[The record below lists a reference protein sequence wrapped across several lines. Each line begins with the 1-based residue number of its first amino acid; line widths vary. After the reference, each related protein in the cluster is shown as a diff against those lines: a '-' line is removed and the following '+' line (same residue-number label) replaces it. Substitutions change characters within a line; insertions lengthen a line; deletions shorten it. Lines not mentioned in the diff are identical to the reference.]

1 MARSWTRRPRV
12 LVIRCCRTTR
22 LLEAVRL
29 VRRRFVNADITVL
42 CHASATTEVADSG
55 LGDIVTYA
63 SRRLGPV
70 ACAEALL
77 RLRRMPQFDAV
88 VIPYMVPDDAGHANV
103 IRTAVALDAPETVI
117 LRGHEVEA
125 YDRAG
130 LHRLARRVTLQSL
143 GRWLDVPFL
152 LAAITATSLLPWRR
166 RAIEG
171 DKRRVL
177 HVVTG
182 LGTGGAQ
189 VQIGE
194 LIART
199 PLDRYR
205 VDVLVLAPHEGQ
217 FSLAAAGWA
226 DVRVRVFDAWPHLT
240 ACLIHLYRL
249 CRRERYDIVH
259 TWQFYANI
267 VGVTAAR
274 LAGVPRIV
282 TSVRPT
288 RLWHRAWYN
297 RPWFRIADALASRTA
312 DVVTVNSQA
321 LVHGH
326 ARWAFYPARRIHVV
340 PSGLSPDALV
350 PMRQVDRERL
360 HRELS
365 LSTDALV
372 VGTVGQ
378 AGRAF
383 DHQTF
388 LRIIARLAPSMPSL
402 HAVIV
407 GRADDEGA
415 LRALARQLHIEDRV
429 IIAGPRSDGRFLMAG
444 FDLLLQTPRAPGEVS
459 VLLEAAFLEV
469 PSASTEVG
477 GAGEIIEPH
486 QLFPVGN
493 ISMGAR
499 TAAALLDNP
508 ASAREAAVRARRRAL
523 ERFTSAKAAADWL
536 DLYERTTGEAA

>member
-1 MARSWTRRPRV
+1 MPSAWTRRPRV

-29 VRRRFVNADITVL
+29 VRRRFVNADIVVL
-42 CHASATTEVADSG
+42 CHASAAAEVADTG
-55 LGDIVTYA
+55 LGDIVTYT
-63 SRRLGPV
+63 SRRLGPF

-77 RLRRMPQFDAV
+77 RLRRMRRFDAV

-117 LRGHEVEA
+117 LKGQDVEA

-130 LHRLARRVTLQSL
+130 LHRLARRVTLRSL
-143 GRWLDVPFL
+143 ARWLDVPLL
-152 LAAITATSLLPWRR
+152 LAAVTATSLLPWRR
-166 RAIEG
+166 RAAAG
-171 DKRRVL
+171 GKRRVL

-205 VDVLVLAPHEGQ
+205 VDVLVLAPHEGR
-217 FSLAAAGWA
+217 FSFAAAGWV
-226 DVRVRVFDAWPHLT
+226 DVRVRVFDSWPHLT
-240 ACLIHLYRL
+240 ACLMHLYRL

-267 VGVTAAR
+267 IGVAAAR
-274 LAGVPRIV
+274 LAGVPRII
-282 TSVRPT
+282 TSVRST
-288 RLWHRAWYN
+288 RLWHRAWYD
-297 RPWFRIADALASRTA
+297 RPWFRIADVLASRTA
-312 DVVTVNSQA
+312 DVVTVNSPT
-321 LVHGH
+321 LIHGH
-326 ARWAFYPARRIHVV
+326 ARWALYPARRIHVV

-350 PMRQVDRERL
+350 PMRHVDRERL
-360 HRELS
+360 HRELN
-365 LSTDALV
+365 LPEGALV
-372 VGTVGQ
+372 VGTVGRP
-378 AGRAF
+378 GPAF

-388 LRIIARLAPSMPSL
+388 LRIIARLAPAMPSL
-402 HAVIV
+402 CAVIV
-407 GRADDEGA
+407 GDADDE
-415 LRALARQLHIEDRV
+415 RALSALAGQLHIEDRV
-429 IIAGPRSDGRFLMAG
+429 IVTGPRSDGRFLTAG
-444 FDLLLQTPRAPGEVS
+444 FDLLLLTPRAQGVPS

-469 PSASTEVG
+469 PSASTDVG
-477 GAGEIIEPH
+477 GAGDIIEPH

-493 ISMGAR
+493 VSSGAR
-499 TAAALLDNP
+499 AAAALLGDP
-508 ASAREAAVRARRRAL
+508 MAAHAAAVRARQRAL